1 MTEAQTSGAC
11 RLCGTAPTTAMHA
24 FPQAAIDACPSCGF
38 VQIRE
43 LPSPSTVRAIY
54 SQNYFDHTKY
64 EGDWASQRE
73 KLRRL
78 NLLRQAGVPHQ
89 GGVLDAGCATG
100 DFIVSALEEYQM
112 WGLDVSQ
119 FAVERARER
128 LPEIADR
135 LLAGLIED
143 QELPTDY
150 FDAVVLWDV
159 IEHLCDPVAVV
170 SQLSNIIRPG
180 GSLLVSTPNI
190 GSWIARIAG
199 KRWPFMTPP
208 EHVSF
213 FNRRSLQKLFE
224 SCGLRLTL
232 WSSRGKWTTSAFL
245 LYKISRM
252 APSLVPSPLLR
263 GRLHRQLDRLPLYV
277 PTGDIQYAVAV
288 RPA

>member
-1 MTEAQTSGAC
+1 MMEAQHSGTC
-11 RLCGTAPTTAMHA
+11 RLCGATATVAMHD
-24 FPQAAIDACPSCGF
+24 FPQASIDSCSSCGF
-38 VQIRE
+38 VQIRD
-43 LPSPSTVRAIY
+43 LPSQNALRAIY
-54 SQNYFDHTKY
+54 TQNYFDHTKY

-78 NLLRQAGVPHQ
+78 SLLRQAGVPHQ

-100 DFIVSALEEYQM
+100 DFIVSALKHYQM

-119 FAVERARER
+119 FAIESARER
-128 LPEIADR
+128 LPEMAER
-135 LLAGLIED
+135 LLAGLLED
-143 QELPTDY
+143 QDLPTEY

-170 SQLSNIIRPG
+170 SQLTNIIKPG
-180 GSLLVSTPNI
+180 GSLLISTPNI
-190 GSWIARIAG
+190 GSWMARISG

-232 WSSRGKWTTSAFL
+232 WFSRGKWTTLAFL

-252 APSLVPSPLLR
+252 SPGLVPAPLLS
-263 GRLHRQLDRLPLYV
+263 GRLHRQLDRLPLYA

-288 RPA
+288 RPD